1 MIKLRKDQAEG
12 DGSMPRLTMPVGKS
26 DFAKV
31 RTAGD
36 YYIDKTDLI
45 RQIASS
51 GAEVTLFTR
60 PRRFGK
66 SLNMSMLQHFF
77 DIREQ
82 SGSLFEGLRI
92 ADNKELCE
100 NWMNK
105 YPTILVSFKTVEA
118 TNFNDAVAQLKI
130 VLADLFR
137 NYVYLLD
144 NEKVDED
151 DANKFK
157 RIKSEMPQTSDM
169 MDSLSLLSRL
179 LYTNYNRPVVLLID
193 EYDVPLAKADTFHY
207 YESMINIMRSIYNK
221 ALKDNPY
228 IKIAVLTGCL
238 RIAEESIFTGL
249 NNLAIKSIVDTDY
262 DECFGFTRDEM
273 NKLLTDTGLTPKQP
287 VFKEWYDGY
296 VFGNKEVYCPW
307 DVLNYVDALQKNPNQ
322 PPMNY
327 WANTSGNDVIKRFL
341 ESDFD
346 VTDDFETLLG
356 GGVVS
361 KKINPNITY
370 ADLVENETNLW
381 SVLYMTGYLTIVPGT
396 LPKMTSND
404 PDEVKGMFEYDF
416 KLRLPNKE
424 IRMLFENT
432 VAVWFKNKLL
442 GEDRTELFNAIWGGD
457 DNTIT
462 DELCAFLG
470 DSISFYDYHELF
482 YHAFLTGLL
491 SGVKGVT
498 VVSNREAGT
507 GRADLI
513 LQYPRKGLVAIFEFK
528 CADSE
533 EEMNDKCDEALEQI
547 EKREYS
553 FPFRRKT
560 VYKYGVAFFQKQCL
574 VKKA

>member
-1 MIKLRKDQAEG
+1 
-12 DGSMPRLTMPVGKS
+12 MPRLTMPVGKS

-36 YYIDKTDLI
+36 YYVDKTDLI

-82 SGSLFEGLRI
+82 SGALFEGLKI
-92 ADNKELCE
+92 AENKELCD

-105 YPTILVSFKTVEA
+105 FPTILISFKTVEA

-137 NYVYLLD
+137 SHSYLLD
-144 NEKVDED
+144 NEKADKYD
-151 DANKFK
+151 
-157 RIKSEMPQTSDM
+157 RIKLERILSEEPQTSDM

-179 LYTNYNRPVVLLID
+179 LYTNYNKPVVLLID

-207 YESMINIMRSIYNK
+207 YDSMINIMRSIYNK

-228 IKIAVLTGCL
+228 IKKAVLTGCL

-249 NNLAIKSIVDTDY
+249 NNLAIKTIFDTDY
-262 DECFGFTRDEM
+262 DECFGFTQDEM
-273 NKLLTDTGLTPKQP
+273 NKLLEDTGLIEKQP

-296 VFGNKEVYCPW
+296 VFGNREVYCPW

-346 VTDDFETLLG
+346 VSEEFEKLLG

-370 ADLVENETNLW
+370 ADLVNSETNLW
-381 SVLYMTGYLTIVPGT
+381 SVLYMTGYLTILPGS

-416 KLRLPNKE
+416 KLKLPNKE

-432 VAVWFKNKLL
+432 VAAWFKNKLL
-442 GEDRTELFNAIWGGD
+442 GEDRTELFNAIWSGD

-470 DSISFYDYHELF
+470 ESISFYDYHELF

-533 EEMNDKCDEALEQI
+533 KEMNDKCDEALEQI

-553 FPFRRKT
+553 FPFRRNT